1 MDDDSDAALAHQG
14 IPSLAEELL
23 VVIVSHL
30 PIRAIAR
37 VASRLSR
44 EWARA
49 TRAQAVWA
57 AVLHRRWGWTSLED
71 FGARFPGGW
80 RQLFHVVRTLQPLLA
95 NELLDRWFYQ
105 GSHKASPRLCDVYD
119 PRVVADPGVDTDA
132 DIVLTVRNLDTGKT
146 CTLVD
151 AQAEL
156 RNPRAV
162 TTLKQR
168 RQPRFPSPRA
178 ESEACVRALAILT
191 GAARRF
197 LLGIGQGGF
206 FPTHDGIFTYHEEAA
221 TPVHYRHRALAETRA
236 SHIRDLD
243 SGQVRALEEPLLDYH
258 PHELRV
264 GGCWQW
270 SCDRLEWFGTEQLSP
285 SRGCF
290 GVGWQLVNTNR
301 EIVSFLHQW
310 PLMPL
315 VRRESAYYAPLTGVS
330 EETVATAGRG
340 PLQSASKWP
349 SEAEDDALWL
359 TFHKDL
365 CLANGRQVSQ
375 CLAGAVTSDE
385 PTTPC
390 VQLRVITQHRYLE
403 PPWLLRPQQW
413 GWQVQLHSAAQASVG
428 EQVANA
434 CLVDDLLT
442 RHVMVPIMGP
452 HGAVSR
458 PVRLYSWL
466 NECEH
471 RLRDALGLDE
481 ETFDAAPATAPQFGV
496 LNAKAGL

>member
-1 MDDDSDAALAHQG
+1 MA
-14 IPSLAEELL
+14 
-23 VVIVSHL
+23 
-30 PIRAIAR
+30 
-37 VASRLSR
+37 
-44 EWARA
+44 
-49 TRAQAVWA
+49 
-57 AVLHRRWGWTSLED
+57 LED
-71 FGARFPGGW
+71 
-80 RQLFHVVRTLQPLLA
+80 
-95 NELLDRWFYQ
+95 
-105 GSHKASPRLCDVYD
+105 
-119 PRVVADPGVDTDA
+119 
-132 DIVLTVRNLDTGKT
+132 
-146 CTLVD
+146 
-151 AQAEL
+151 
-156 RNPRAV
+156 
-162 TTLKQR
+162 
-168 RQPRFPSPRA
+168 
-178 ESEACVRALAILT
+178 
-191 GAARRF
+191 
-197 LLGIGQGGF
+197 
-206 FPTHDGIFTYHEEAA
+206 
-221 TPVHYRHRALAETRA
+221 
-236 SHIRDLD
+236 
-243 SGQVRALEEPLLDYH
+243 PLLDYH